1 MRGFGR
7 IGVVLAIGGCAGG
20 DAPPAVPV
28 ATALSAE
35 DARHNW
41 VSYSPD
47 GSKVAWW
54 SPSEASSNAFQLW
67 VANADLGDPRALPVT
82 TVIYPQ
88 LARWSPD
95 GTRLAVAS
103 NQFGAADVVVVAL
116 DGTEATRLTEGPGLE
131 LPVGWFPEGDRI
143 AYFASA
149 EGGTISSF
157 AVTVSTG
164 ASAPL
169 LPGETRPHYV
179 IPAPDGRRLAVN
191 ILEGG
196 RSTLWVAGADGG
208 NLRQLTTEG
217 FEVFGN
223 LANPWSPD
231 SREIVYESR
240 RTGTSDLWVVPVDSG
255 APRQLTREVRNDRS
269 PVWSADGAWIAFLSD
284 RGRQTDVWVV
294 PAAGGMEQRVTDDR
308 VEEEGL
314 FWKPGTLELGFVART
329 ETSGVW
335 ALDLPSEQER
345 RLTPDS
351 VRTAW
356 FSISPDGG
364 SILSLIPRGGGVTE
378 LAVGPVAGGEIRTLV
393 ADVGAAYE
401 ARWSPDGSR
410 IALASD
416 RAGSPDIW
424 VVQVADG
431 TLTHLVNWPGLEDMP
446 VWTADGQSLVFGSDR
461 DSRLSDLWSVPVAG
475 GEPTRLTSRGNVFGA
490 RSNLTSGDAVVQFV
504 ASEAGQFGI
513 GRVRPSGEFQAIW
526 DRSTA
531 LLGATS
537 PSGAEFLALVQQP
550 DGSMA
555 NMILR
560 TDGGPGRI
568 ILTPAESATWWAPDG
583 QSVLYTLTEAGATD
597 LGVLNLADNTTR
609 RLTRTP
615 EAEGGPEFTP
625 DGRTVVFRRAEAVQ
639 RIHLANLAA
648 RLGVSR

>member
-1 MRGFGR
+1 
-7 IGVVLAIGGCAGG
+7 
-20 DAPPAVPV
+20 VPV

-47 GSKVAWW
+47 GSKAAWW
-54 SPSEASSNAFQLW
+54 SPSEVSSNAFQLW
-67 VANADLGDPRALPVT
+67 VANADLGDARALPVT
-82 TVIYPQ
+82 SFMGNQ
-88 LARWSPD
+88 FAQWSPD

-103 NQFGAADVVVVAL
+103 SQFGAADVVVVAL
-116 DGTEATRLTEGPGLE
+116 DGTEPARLTQGPGLE
-131 LPVGWFPEGDRI
+131 IPVAWFPEGDRI
-143 AYFASA
+143 AYLGSA

-164 ASAPL
+164 ISAPL
-169 LPGETRPHYV
+169 LPGETRPHFV
-179 IPAPDGRRLAVN
+179 FPAPDGRRLAVN
-191 ILEGG
+191 ILEGS
-196 RSTLWVAGADGG
+196 RSTMWVADADGG

-217 FEVFGN
+217 FEGLN
-223 LANPWSPD
+223 GTTNPWSPD

-240 RTGTSDLWVVPVDSG
+240 RTGTSDLWVVSVDSG

-294 PAAGGMEQRVTDDR
+294 PAAGGVEQRVTDDR

-314 FWKPGTLELGFVART
+314 FWKPGTRELGFVART

-335 ALDLPSEQER
+335 ALDLASEQER

-351 VRTAW
+351 VRTSYFA
-356 FSISPDGG
+356 ISPEGS
-364 SILSLIPRGGGVTE
+364 SILYLMPRGGGVTE

-393 ADVGAAYE
+393 ADVGTAYE

-416 RAGSPDIW
+416 RAGSSDIW

-431 TLTHLVNWPGLEDMP
+431 SLTHLVNWPGFEDVP
-446 VWTADGQSLVFGSDR
+446 VWTTDGQSLLFSSDR
-461 DSRLSDLWSVPVAG
+461 DSRLTDLWLAAISG
-475 GEPTRLTSRGNVFGA
+475 GEPTRLTTTGNVYGA
-490 RSNLTSGDAVVQFV
+490 RSNLVSVDAVVQYV

-513 GRVRPSGEFQAIW
+513 GRVRRGGEFDVIW

-568 ILTPAESATWWAPDG
+568 ILTAAEAATWWAPDG
-583 QSVLYTLTEAGATD
+583 QSVLYTLTEAGTTD
-597 LGVLNLADNTTR
+597 LGVLNLSDNTTR

-615 EAEGGPEFTP
+615 ETENGPEFTP
-625 DGRTVVFRRAEAVQ
+625 DGRTVVFRRAQAVQ
-639 RIHLANLAA
+639 RIHTANLSALMA
-648 RLGVSR
+648 EGR